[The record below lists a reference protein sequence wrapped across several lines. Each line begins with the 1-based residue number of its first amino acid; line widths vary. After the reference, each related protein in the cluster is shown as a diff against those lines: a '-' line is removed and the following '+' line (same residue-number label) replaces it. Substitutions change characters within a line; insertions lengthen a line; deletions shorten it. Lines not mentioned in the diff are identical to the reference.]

1 MNDKTNLFYVLVL
14 SIVSVLPCTADD
26 GVTAGLFKIVPKL
39 YRSSLLDVA
48 INRDTMIDCMM
59 DTLRVPSVFYVDGK
73 RYEVDGIATWG
84 FSNCG
89 FFKHLVIDEGITTIG
104 AEAFMGCSDMASVY
118 LPSSMADFGS
128 GAFSHCPK
136 LKEVTVDAGNPYYD
150 SRENGNAVIETE
162 ENSIVVGCSGTV
174 IPRSVNKIGDNAFK
188 GCAGLQSLQV
198 PSWVE
203 SIGDKAFSGC
213 PSLKTV
219 EFSSTGKIDVG
230 LDAFSGCPSL
240 TTVYVSARFF
250 NFCCCNPFSYC
261 ENLSKFVVDHSCNNL
276 YTDKE
281 GSVLMHKDGD
291 ILIAGSRNASIPQ
304 GTKEIFSK
312 AFAGCRRLTKVY
324 VPSSVTKVSS
334 DAFMGCRNLVSLVV
348 GKKNKTYDSRGG
360 CNCIV
365 ETKTNKI
372 VCGSSM
378 AVIPE
383 DVDTIGDFAFC
394 GMDLPDDLYLPSHI
408 RYVGRNAFAYC
419 NDLENLTIAS
429 ARLGSNAFFCCRDL
443 TNVTFEEGCD
453 MSLRD
458 VCPLESSPF
467 GFCSNVSSI
476 RIHGVNMPVLRRG
489 AYVNS
494 PKQLVEEYERI
505 WRRM

>member
-1 MNDKTNLFYVLVL
+1 MNLLYGLIL
-14 SIVSVLPCTADD
+14 SMVSILTCAADD

-39 YRSSLLDVA
+39 YRSSSLDVA

-73 RYEVDGIATWG
+73 RYEIDGIATWG

-118 LPSSMADFGS
+118 LPSSMADFGP
-128 GAFSHCPK
+128 G
-136 LKEVTVDAGNPYYD
+136 
-150 SRENGNAVIETE
+150 
-162 ENSIVVGCSGTV
+162 
-174 IPRSVNKIGDNAFK
+174 
-188 GCAGLQSLQV
+188 
-198 PSWVE
+198 
-203 SIGDKAFSGC
+203 AFSGC
-213 PSLKTV
+213 SSLM
-219 EFSSTGKIDVG
+219 
-230 LDAFSGCPSL
+230 
-240 TTVYVSARFF
+240 TVYVSARFF
-250 NFCCCNPFSYC
+250 NFCCCNPFCYC
-261 ENLSKFVVDHSCNNL
+261 ENLSKFVVDRSCNNL

-281 GSVLMHKDGD
+281 GRVLMHKDGN
-291 ILIAGSRNASIPQ
+291 ILIAGSCNASIPK

-324 VPSSVTKVSS
+324 VPSSVTKVFS

-348 GKKNKTYDSRGG
+348 DKKNKTYDSRGG

-394 GMDLPDDLYLPSHI
+394 GMDLPDNLYLPSHI
-408 RYVGRNAFAYC
+408 RYVGRDAFAYC

-429 ARLGSNAFFCCRDL
+429 ARLDCNAFFCCRNL

-458 VCPLESSPF
+458 VCPLECSPF
-467 GFCSNVSSI
+467 GFCSNLSSI
-476 RIHGVNMPVLRRG
+476 RIHGVNMPVLRKG
-489 AYVNS
+489 AYVNP